1 MQLIFT
7 LGTSYAFHFRRQF
20 SKKNAK
26 IAILY
31 PSVFLFERGERS
43 SKIESVKFVK
53 GMKEGGFGIKFPQ
66 TEQSTQKNIWFYNIN
81 SSVLATLPLFCK
93 MISKM
98 ASLCFHIVIQGD
110 H

>member
-7 LGTSYAFHFRRQF
+7 LGTSHAFHFRRQF

-53 GMKEGGFGIKFPQ
+53 GLNEGGFGIKFPQ
-66 TEQSTQKNIWFYNIN
+66 IEQSTHNIFGFTIKFVCTFLRNDLKNGYPF
-81 SSVLATLPLFCK
+81 LFSAFF
-93 MISKM
+93 MD
-98 ASLCFHIVIQGD
+98 IVIYLL
-110 H
+110 